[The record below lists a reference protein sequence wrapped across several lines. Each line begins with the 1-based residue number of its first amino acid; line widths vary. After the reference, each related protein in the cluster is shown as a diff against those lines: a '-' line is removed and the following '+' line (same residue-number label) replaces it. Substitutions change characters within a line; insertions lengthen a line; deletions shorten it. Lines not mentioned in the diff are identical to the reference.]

1 MIFLTKKSSDKT
13 AKKDDSSDII
23 EICDAEKIDIIPVDE
38 KNNSTENTDFLPAE
52 LPVTQE
58 DITEVQIKEPV
69 PETSAAFDGE
79 ALQKK
84 LEEVKEAILSSI
96 DKDRIIGDL
105 HDELLE
111 HRRNFKQEITLPLIK
126 SIIRLADNLTALTT
140 VYSRKFETVENLPS
154 EAGDLL
160 NEVASARDN
169 VLITLEEFEY
179 EEFLPACGEEFSAKE
194 HKCVGKRPAENG
206 EEKNTIAEV
215 VKAGF
220 KNESTGKIIRYPE
233 VIIFA

>member
-1 MIFLTKKSSDKT
+1 MIFLTKKNSDKT
-13 AKKDDSSDII
+13 VKKDESSDMI
-23 EICDAEKIDIIPVDE
+23 EICDAEGKDIILIDE
-38 KNNSTENTDFLPAE
+38 KNNSTENADIFPSE
-52 LPVTQE
+52 VTVAQE
-58 DITEVQIKEPV
+58 DTTEVQIKEPV
-69 PETSAAFDGE
+69 LETPAAFDGE
-79 ALQKK
+79 ALRRE
-84 LEEVKEAILSSI
+84 LEEVKKEILSSV
-96 DKDRIIGDL
+96 DKDRIIGEL
-105 HDELLE
+105 HSELLE

-140 VYSRKFETVENLPS
+140 VYNRKFETIENLPV

-160 NEVASARDN
+160 NEINSARDN

-233 VIIFA
+233 VIIFS

>member
-126 SIIRLADNLTALTT
+126 SIIRLADNLTAARSFLQKNINASVNVRQKTEKKKT
-140 VYSRKFETVENLPS
+140 PLPKS
-154 EAGDLL
+154 
-160 NEVASARDN
+160 
-169 VLITLEEFEY
+169 
-179 EEFLPACGEEFSAKE
+179 
-194 HKCVGKRPAENG
+194 
-206 EEKNTIAEV
+206 
-215 VKAGF
+215 
-220 KNESTGKIIRYPE
+220 
-233 VIIFA
+233 